1 MWPLAKYVLE
11 NYLPHASSATGQVAV
26 YLLFALAGAGI
37 LLGFASAFAGIS
49 SFVERRVAARM
60 MSRVGPNRVGPQG
73 LLQFM
78 ADGLKLV
85 LKEDLIPVGANRLLF
100 RIAPYFVFAGMFG
113 TFVALPFSARLV
125 AANLDVGILYILSI
139 TALVVVGIILGG
151 WSSNSKWSLFGG
163 LRSAAQIIS
172 YEIPA
177 GLAVLVVVLHAGGL
191 STQGIIEA
199 QGGMPW
205 NWFIFYSPFS
215 LIAFPVYFTAAL
227 AEGNRTPFDL
237 PEAESELVAGYSTE
251 YSGFRF
257 VVFFFA
263 EWANLWIMSAIAV
276 LCFFGGWRIPFVSVA
291 ETYAD
296 VVLDPAG
303 AGDFLPQDARDGL
316 PGDPASLD
324 ASPAARGPD
333 DEHVLEVP
341 HPDRVRLH
349 PGDDD
354 VGRLRRPGHDVRK
367 SDPSR
372 PFRGR
377 RGNRGPPARADCV
390 QLHGRPRQLHEADRA
405 TVVVP
410 AVPAA
415 VGGISEVRKNI

>member
-11 NYLPHASSATGQVAV
+11 NYLPRASNTTGQVTV
-26 YLLFALAGAGI
+26 YLLFALLGAAI
-37 LLGFASAFAGIS
+37 LLGFASAFAGVS
-49 SFVERRVAARM
+49 SFVERRIAARM

-85 LKEDLIPVGANRLLF
+85 LKEDLVPAGANRLLF

-177 GLAVLVVVLHAGGL
+177 GLAVLVVVLLAGGL
-191 STQGIIEA
+191 STQAIIEA

-215 LIAFPVYFTAAL
+215 FIAFPVYFTAAL

-276 LCFFGGWRIPFVSVA
+276 LCFFGGWRIPLVSVA
-291 ETYAD
+291 ETYSTWYWILLGLAIFCLKTLTLVF
-296 VVLDPAG
+296 VVIQLRWT
-303 AGDFLPQDARDGL
+303 LP
-316 PGDPASLD
+316 
-324 ASPAARGPD
+324 
-333 DEHVLEVP
+333 
-341 HPDRVRLH
+341 
-349 PGDDD
+349 
-354 VGRLRRPGHDVRK
+354 RLRVDQMMNMCWKYLIPIAFVCILGTMTWIVFIGQDTMLGRV
-367 SDPSR
+367 SR
-372 PFRGR
+372 IALFAVG
-377 RGNRGPPARADCV
+377 AAIV
-390 QLHGRPRQLHEADRA
+390 VRQLVRTSFNYRADRA
-405 TVVVP
+405 NY
-410 AVPAA
+410 
-415 VGGISEVRKNI
+415 RKLTGQSLWYPPFRLP

>member
-11 NYLPHASSATGQVAV
+11 NYLPHASSAMGQAAV
-26 YLLFALAGAGI
+26 YLIFALAGAAI
-37 LLGFASAFAGIS
+37 LLGFASAFAGVS

-85 LKEDLIPVGANRLLF
+85 LKEDLVPVGANKLLF

-125 AANLDVGILYILSI
+125 AANLDVAILYILSI

-177 GLAVLVVVLHAGGL
+177 GLAVLVVVLLAGGL
-191 STQGIIEA
+191 STQAIIEA

-215 LIAFPVYFTAAL
+215 FIAFPVYFTAAL

-276 LCFFGGWRIPFVSVA
+276 LCFFGGWRIPLVSVA
-291 ETYAD
+291 ETYSAWYWILLGLAIFCLKTLTMVL
-296 VVLDPAG
+296 VVIQLRWTLPRLRVDQMMNMCWKYLIPIAFVCILGTMTWIVLIGPDSTFGRVSRIVLFAVG
-303 AGDFLPQDARDGL
+303 AGIAIRQL
-316 PGDPASLD
+316 
-324 ASPAARGPD
+324 
-333 DEHVLEVP
+333 
-341 HPDRVRLH
+341 VRTSFNYRS
-349 PGDDD
+349 DSATY
-354 VGRLRRPGHDVRK
+354 RK
-367 SDPSR
+367 LTGQTLWYP
-372 PFRGR
+372 PFRL
-377 RGNRGPPARADCV
+377 P
-390 QLHGRPRQLHEADRA
+390 
-405 TVVVP
+405 
-410 AVPAA
+410 
-415 VGGISEVRKNI
+415 

>member
-11 NYLPHASSATGQVAV
+11 NYLPQASSATGQGVV
-26 YLLFALAGAGI
+26 YLLFALAGAAI
-37 LLGFASAFAGIS
+37 LLGFASAFAGVS

-85 LKEDLIPVGANRLLF
+85 LKEDLIPVGANRFLF

-191 STQGIIEA
+191 STQTIIQA

-215 LIAFPVYFTAAL
+215 LVAFPVYFTAAL

-276 LCFFGGWRIPFVSVA
+276 LCFFGGWRIPLVSVA
-291 ETYAD
+291 ETYSTWYWILLGLAIFCLKTLTLVL
-296 VVLDPAG
+296 VVIQLRWTLPRLRVDQMMSMCWKYLIPIAFVCILGTMTWIVFVGQDTMFGKAARLVLFAAG
-303 AGDFLPQDARDGL
+303 AAI
-316 PGDPASLD
+316 
-324 ASPAARGPD
+324 AARQ
-333 DEHVLEVP
+333 L
-341 HPDRVRLH
+341 VRTWFNY
-349 PGDDD
+349 
-354 VGRLRRPGHDVRK
+354 R
-367 SDPSR
+367 
-372 PFRGR
+372 
-377 RGNRGPPARADCV
+377 
-390 QLHGRPRQLHEADRA
+390 ADRA
-405 TVVVP
+405 TYTKLTGQP
-410 AVPAA
+410 LWYPPY
-415 VGGISEVRKNI
+415 RLP

>member
-1 MWPLAKYVLE
+1 MWPLAKYVLDH
-11 NYLPHASSATGQVAV
+11 YLPQASNTTGQAAI
-26 YLLFALAGAGI
+26 YLLFALLGAAI
-37 LLGFASAFAGIS
+37 LMGFASAFAGVS
-49 SFVERRVAARM
+49 SFVERRIAARM

-85 LKEDLIPVGANRLLF
+85 MKEDLIPAGANRLLF

-177 GLAVLVVVLHAGGL
+177 GLAVLVVVLLAGGL
-191 STQGIIEA
+191 STQAIIEA

-205 NWFIFYSPFS
+205 NWFVFYSPFS

-276 LCFFGGWRIPFVSVA
+276 TCFFGGWRIPLVSVA
-291 ETYAD
+291 ETYSAWYWILLGLAIFCLKTLALVF
-296 VVLDPAG
+296 VVIQLRWTLPRLRVDQMMNMCWKYLIPIAFVCILGTMTWIIFIGRDTMLGRASRICLFALG
-303 AGDFLPQDARDGL
+303 AGIVARL
-316 PGDPASLD
+316 L
-324 ASPAARGPD
+324 ARTAFNY
-333 DEHVLEVP
+333 
-341 HPDRVRLH
+341 R
-349 PGDDD
+349 
-354 VGRLRRPGHDVRK
+354 
-367 SDPSR
+367 
-372 PFRGR
+372 
-377 RGNRGPPARADCV
+377 
-390 QLHGRPRQLHEADRA
+390 ADRA
-405 TVVVP
+405 NY
-410 AVPAA
+410 
-415 VGGISEVRKNI
+415 RKMTGQALWYPPYRLP

>member
-1 MWPLAKYVLE
+1 MWPLAKYVLD
-11 NYLPHASSATGQVAV
+11 NYLPRASNTTGQGVV
-26 YLLFALAGAGI
+26 YLLFALLGAAI
-37 LLGFASAFAGIS
+37 LMGFASAFAGVS
-49 SFVERRVAARM
+49 SFVERRIAARM

-85 LKEDLIPVGANRLLF
+85 LKEDLVPAGANRLLF

-177 GLAVLVVVLHAGGL
+177 GLAVLVVVLLAGGL
-191 STQGIIEA
+191 STQAIIEA

-205 NWFIFYSPFS
+205 NWFVFYSPFS
-215 LIAFPVYFTAAL
+215 FIAFPVYFTAAL

-276 LCFFGGWRIPFVSVA
+276 TLFLRRLEDTARLGGGDLFS
-291 ETYAD
+291 
-296 VVLDPAG
+296 VVLGPAG
-303 AGDFLPQDARDGL
+303 AGDFLSQDARPGL
-316 PGDPASLD
+316 CGDSASLD
-324 ASPAARGPD
+324 ASQAPRGPD

-349 PGDDD
+349 PGNDD
-354 VGRLRRPGHDVRK
+354 VDHLHRPGHDVGKGEPDLPVRA
-367 SDPSR
+367 
-372 PFRGR
+372 R
-377 RGNRGPPARADCV
+377 RGNRGPPCSRGPRSTIAPTA
-390 QLHGRPRQLHEADRA
+390 QIIGR
-405 TVVVP
+405 
-410 AVPAA
+410 
-415 VGGISEVRKNI
+415 

>member
-11 NYLPHASSATGQVAV
+11 NYLPRASNTTAQAMV
-26 YLLFALAGAGI
+26 YLLFALVGAAI
-37 LLGFASAFAGIS
+37 LLGFASAFAGVS

-73 LLQFM
+73 LFQFM

-85 LKEDLIPVGANRLLF
+85 LKEDLVPAGANRLLF
-100 RIAPYFVFAGMFG
+100 RLAPYFVFAGMFG

-191 STQGIIEA
+191 STQAIIEA

-205 NWFIFYSPFS
+205 NWFVFYSPFS
-215 LIAFPVYFTAAL
+215 LIVFPVYFTAAL

-276 LCFFGGWRIPFVSVA
+276 LCFFGGWRIPFVTVA
-291 ETYAD
+291 ETYSAWYWILLGLAIFSLKTLTLVFLVIQLRWTLPRLRVD
-296 VVLDPAG
+296 QMMNMCWKYLIPIAFVCILGTMTWIVFVGQDTTLGRATRIVLFAAG
-303 AGDFLPQDARDGL
+303 AGI
-316 PGDPASLD
+316 
-324 ASPAARGPD
+324 
-333 DEHVLEVP
+333 VV
-341 HPDRVRLH
+341 
-349 PGDDD
+349 
-354 VGRLRRPGHDVRK
+354 
-367 SDPSR
+367 
-372 PFRGR
+372 
-377 RGNRGPPARADCV
+377 
-390 QLHGRPRQLHEADRA
+390 RQLVRTSFNYRADRA
-405 TVVVP
+405 NY
-410 AVPAA
+410 
-415 VGGISEVRKNI
+415 RKMTGQPLWYPPFRLP

>member
-37 LLGFASAFAGIS
+37 LLGFASAFAGVS

-73 LLQFM
+73 LFQFM

-85 LKEDLIPVGANRLLF
+85 LKEDLVPVGANRFLF

-291 ETYAD
+291 ETYSAWYWILLGLAIFSLKTLAMVFLVIQLRWTLPRLRVD
-296 VVLDPAG
+296 QMMSMCWKYLIPIAFVCILGTMTWIVFVGQDTMFGIAARIVLFAAG
-303 AGDFLPQDARDGL
+303 AAI
-316 PGDPASLD
+316 A
-324 ASPAARGPD
+324 
-333 DEHVLEVP
+333 V
-341 HPDRVRLH
+341 
-349 PGDDD
+349 
-354 VGRLRRPGHDVRK
+354 
-367 SDPSR
+367 
-372 PFRGR
+372 
-377 RGNRGPPARADCV
+377 
-390 QLHGRPRQLHEADRA
+390 RQLVRTWFNYRADRA
-405 TVVVP
+405 TYTKLTGQP
-410 AVPAA
+410 LWYPPY
-415 VGGISEVRKNI
+415 RLP

>member
-1 MWPLAKYVLE
+1 V
-11 NYLPHASSATGQVAV
+11 
-26 YLLFALAGAGI
+26 GAAI
-37 LLGFASAFAGIS
+37 LLGFASAFAGVS

-73 LLQFM
+73 LFQFM

-85 LKEDLIPVGANRLLF
+85 LKEDLVPAGANRLLF
-100 RIAPYFVFAGMFG
+100 RLAPYFVFAGMFG

-191 STQGIIEA
+191 STQAIIEA

-205 NWFIFYSPFS
+205 NWFVFYSPFS
-215 LIAFPVYFTAAL
+215 LIVFPVYFTAAL

-276 LCFFGGWRIPFVSVA
+276 LCFFGGWRIPFVTVA
-291 ETYAD
+291 ETYSAWYWILLGLAIFSLKTLTLVFLVIQLRWTLPRLRVD
-296 VVLDPAG
+296 QMMNMCWKYLIPIAFVCILGTMTWIVFVGQDTTLGRATRIVLFAAG
-303 AGDFLPQDARDGL
+303 AGI
-316 PGDPASLD
+316 
-324 ASPAARGPD
+324 
-333 DEHVLEVP
+333 VV
-341 HPDRVRLH
+341 
-349 PGDDD
+349 
-354 VGRLRRPGHDVRK
+354 
-367 SDPSR
+367 
-372 PFRGR
+372 
-377 RGNRGPPARADCV
+377 
-390 QLHGRPRQLHEADRA
+390 RQLVRTSFNYRADRA
-405 TVVVP
+405 NY
-410 AVPAA
+410 
-415 VGGISEVRKNI
+415 RKMTGQPLWYPPFRLP

>member
-1 MWPLAKYVLE
+1 MRRARRARWRSIFFSRSL
-11 NYLPHASSATGQVAV
+11 
-26 YLLFALAGAGI
+26 GAAI
-37 LLGFASAFAGIS
+37 LLGFASAFAGVS

-73 LLQFM
+73 LFQFM

-85 LKEDLIPVGANRLLF
+85 LKEDLVPVGANRFLF
-100 RIAPYFVFAGMFG
+100 RIAPYLVFAGMFG

-177 GLAVLVVVLHAGGL
+177 GLAVLVVVLLAGGL
-191 STQGIIEA
+191 STQAIIEA

-215 LIAFPVYFTAAL
+215 FVAFPVYFTAAL

-276 LCFFGGWRIPFVSVA
+276 LCFFGGWRIPLVAVA
-291 ETYAD
+291 ETYSAWYWVLLGLAIFCLKTLALVF
-296 VVLDPAG
+296 VVIQLRWTLPRLRVDQMMSMCWKYLIPIAFVCILGTMTWIVFIGQDTMLGRAIRIGLFAVG
-303 AGDFLPQDARDGL
+303 AGI
-316 PGDPASLD
+316 
-324 ASPAARGPD
+324 
-333 DEHVLEVP
+333 V
-341 HPDRVRLH
+341 VRYF
-349 PGDDD
+349 
-354 VGRLRRPGHDVRK
+354 VRTPFNYRADSANYRK
-367 SDPSR
+367 LTGQSMWYP
-372 PFRGR
+372 PFRL
-377 RGNRGPPARADCV
+377 P
-390 QLHGRPRQLHEADRA
+390 
-405 TVVVP
+405 
-410 AVPAA
+410 
-415 VGGISEVRKNI
+415 

>member
-11 NYLPHASSATGQVAV
+11 NYLPRASSATGQVVV
-26 YLLFALAGAGI
+26 YLIFALAGAGI
-37 LLGFASAFAGIS
+37 LLGFASAFAGVS

-191 STQGIIEA
+191 STQRIIEA

-291 ETYAD
+291 ATYSTWYLILLGLAIFCFKTLTLVL
-296 VVLDPAG
+296 VVIQLRWTLPRLRVDQMMSMCWKYLIPIAFVCILGTMTWIVFVGQDTMPGTAARFVLFAAG
-303 AGDFLPQDARDGL
+303 AAI
-316 PGDPASLD
+316 A
-324 ASPAARGPD
+324 
-333 DEHVLEVP
+333 
-341 HPDRVRLH
+341 VRQI
-349 PGDDD
+349 
-354 VGRLRRPGHDVRK
+354 VRTWFNY
-367 SDPSR
+367 R
-372 PFRGR
+372 
-377 RGNRGPPARADCV
+377 
-390 QLHGRPRQLHEADRA
+390 ADRA
-405 TVVVP
+405 TYTKLTGQP
-410 AVPAA
+410 LWYPPY
-415 VGGISEVRKNI
+415 RLP